1 MSHHTALTM
10 AALCAVGGVAGF
22 AKTRS
27 TPSLVA
33 GLGVASLYGG
43 AAYLLKENKDYGA
56 ETAAVASLVLAG
68 AMGPRAVK
76 SGFRKPVPVALTIA
90 SLAAGAYYAN
100 KVLEYRNGV

>member
-10 AALCAVGGVAGF
+10 AALCAVGGIAGY

-27 TPSLVA
+27 APSLIA
-33 GLGVASLYGG
+33 GVGVASLYGG

-56 ETAAVASLVLAG
+56 ETAALASLILAG

-90 SLAAGAYYAN
+90 SVAVGAYYAN

>member
-1 MSHHTALTM
+1 MHSFS
-10 AALCAVGGVAGF
+10 GIAGF

-27 TPSLVA
+27 APSLVA

-68 AMGPRAVK
+68 SMAPRAIK